1 MVSHTGV
8 AQIGS
13 DENAEATVVG
23 ETATQKLIEALV
35 QRVEM
40 IQSMAALNAL
50 LGRLSLL
57 VLMC

>member
-13 DENAEATVVG
+13 DENTEATVVG

-50 LGRLSLL
+50 LGRLS
-57 VLMC
+57 